1 MKNLIPQIIFL
12 ALLFFSFGS
21 LHAQPVDFLWTVQ
34 VEGNGFFDDGRDIA
48 TDGAGNIIL
57 AGQFEGSATF
67 GDTTLSSFGSADI
80 FLAKYDAD
88 GNVLWATQAGGSNF
102 DEGIAVATDEA
113 GNIFLS
119 GHFVETASFEDTSLT
134 SLGFQDIFLAKYDAS
149 GNLHWVKQAGGSET
163 DIGIDMA
170 VDNTGNVA
178 LCGFFSGSSTF
189 DNTTLTSV
197 GFEDIFLAKFDSNG
211 NLLWAKQAGGDG
223 TDNCFGLAI
232 DAANNIMITGV
243 FAETATF
250 ADTSLT
256 SVGFVDIFLAK
267 YDSDGNFL
275 WAAQAGGPDFDS
287 GAGVASDEADNIV
300 LTGTFGSFGPPSG
313 GSATFGNITLN
324 SAGMGDVF
332 VAKYDSDGNVIW
344 AKQAG
349 SSSFDS
355 GQGIATDN
363 AGNIVVT
370 GGFNDQSTFGDTTM
384 ASNGLL
390 DVFIA
395 KYDSDGNVLWVKQGG
410 GSDFDTGISITT
422 NAAGDILTT
431 GSFLGVADFDN
442 TTLTSGGGQDV
453 FITKIAGSVTGI
465 EDELNQPRLFTLAQN
480 YPNPFN
486 PSTTIE
492 FTLQKS
498 SLVQLTVY
506 NVSGQAVARLVSDRL
521 AAGRYQYEWD
531 ASNLSSGVYFY
542 RIDVETQSL
551 VKRAILLK

>member
-1 MKNLIPQIIFL
+1 MKNLIPQIFLL
-12 ALLFFSFGS
+12 ALLLFSMGS

-34 VEGNGFFDDGRDIA
+34 VEGDGFFDDGRDIA
-48 TDGAGNIIL
+48 TDAAGNIIL

-80 FLAKYDAD
+80 YLAKYDAD
-88 GNVLWATQAGGSNF
+88 GNVLWATQAGGNNF
-102 DEGIAVATDEA
+102 DEGIAVAVDEA

-134 SLGFQDIFLAKYDAS
+134 SLGFQDIFLAKYDAA
-149 GNLHWVKQAGGSET
+149 GNLHWVKQAGGTET

-170 VDNTGNVA
+170 VDNSGNVA

-197 GFEDIFLAKFDSNG
+197 GFEDVFVARFDSNG
-211 NLLWAKQAGGDG
+211 NVLWAVQGGGDG
-223 TDNCFGLAI
+223 TDNCFGLTT
-232 DAANNIMITGV
+232 DSANNVIISGV
-243 FAETATF
+243 FAETASF
-250 ADTSLT
+250 GSTSLT
-256 SVGFVDIFLAK
+256 SVGFVDIFVAK
-267 YDSDGNFL
+267 YDSDGNVL
-275 WAAQAGGPDFDS
+275 WAKQAGGADFDS
-287 GAGVASDEADNIV
+287 GSGVAADASGNIV
-300 LTGTFGSFGPPSG
+300 VTGTFGSFGPPTG
-313 GSATFGNITLN
+313 GSASFGNITLN
-324 SAGMGDVF
+324 SAGLGDIF
-332 VAKYDSDGNVIW
+332 VAKYDSDGNVLW

-355 GQGIATDN
+355 GQDIATDN

-370 GGFNDQSTFGDTTM
+370 GGFNEQATFGDTTM
-384 ASNGLL
+384 VSNGFL

-410 GSDFDTGISITT
+410 GSDFDTGISIAT
-422 NAAGDILTT
+422 NSAGDILTT
-431 GSFLGVADFDN
+431 GSFNGTANFDN
-442 TTLTSGGGQDV
+442 TTLTSGGGQDI
-453 FITKIAGSVTGI
+453 FIVKIAGGLTGI
-465 EDELNQPRLFTLAQN
+465 DDALNQPRLFTLAQN

-492 FTLQKS
+492 FTLEKS

-506 NVSGQAVARLVSDRL
+506 NVSGQAVATLVSDRL
-521 AAGRYQYEWD
+521 AAGSYQYKWD

-542 RIDVETQSL
+542 RIDVEQQSL